1 MTTLK
6 SLLLALALLGALA
19 TSLLATNPAAA
30 VTQKGKAT
38 GNAANGRQ
46 LFAETCAPC
55 HSATSKTTN
64 IGPGL
69 QGLFKGRKMPATN
82 RPVSVA
88 VVKSQIQKG
97 GGGMPAFGSKY
108 TAQQLDDLIAYL
120 RTL

>member
-1 MTTLK
+1 MTTK
-6 SLLLALALLGALA
+6 LLLLILAVSGALA
-19 TSLLATNPAAA
+19 ISAMAGM
-30 VTQKGKAT
+30 QKSKAT
-38 GNAANGRQ
+38 GNAAIGKQ

-55 HSATSKTTN
+55 HSATSKTAN

-69 QGLFKGRKMPATN
+69 QGLFKAKKMPATN

-88 VVKSQIQKG
+88 VVKAQIQKG